1 MNRKLTHLNNM
12 VCVDEKEKNPFKRIH
27 TRMSSRRK
35 TVMQQAHATAGSPF
49 SFQASILPTSSAA
62 RPDMML
68 SVASMMAGNVM
79 TASVA

>member
-1 MNRKLTHLNNM
+1 
-12 VCVDEKEKNPFKRIH
+12 
-27 TRMSSRRK
+27 
-35 TVMQQAHATAGSPF
+35 MQQAHATAGSPF